1 MKALS
6 LLMIAAVGF
15 AVADF
20 GNDPPV
26 PGRRPVFYTG
36 GAKSGVEIE
45 IVYDLMCS
53 DSAAAH
59 PEVLQFLDMPFL
71 NSNVKDQIQLSYTF
85 LPLPYHHEVWVPH
98 LLVPSIL
105 DTCHTTPQSCIFEQY
120 MQFWFENIN
129 VIIGEKDSSEKQ
141 IIQNWTKLVSEEFS
155 IDQAKLLGYYS
166 RGADTSNSEM
176 RTRYMYK
183 YNAHHHVSGTP
194 FAFVNGI
201 LLSTFP
207 ETADDWMNMLSS
219 VYEQTDGGFAYAW
232 SYSYSLIL
240 KKLLPFALNLSM
252 TFNSLLRWL

>member
-6 LLMIAAVGF
+6 LLLIATVGF

-20 GNDPPV
+20 GNDPPI

-36 GAKSGVEIE
+36 GAKSGFELE

-59 PEVLQFLDMPFL
+59 PDFLQFLDMPFL
-71 NSNVKDQIQLSYTF
+71 DSTVKDQIKLSYTF

-105 DTCHTTPQSCIFEQY
+105 DNCHTSASSCIFEDY
-120 MQFWFENIN
+120 MQYCFDNQQTVLN
-129 VIIGEKDSSEKQ
+129 AKDLSEKQ
-141 IIQNWTKLVSEEFS
+141 IIENWTAGVAAKFS
-155 IDQAKLLGYYS
+155 LDQNTLLGYYN
-166 RGADTSNSEM
+166 RNTDESNSEM

-201 LLSTFP
+201 LLSNFP
-207 ETADDWMNMLSS
+207 NTANDWYTMLTE
-219 VYEQTDGGFAYAW
+219 VYAQTDNGFAYV
-232 SYSYSLIL
+232 
-240 KKLLPFALNLSM
+240 
-252 TFNSLLRWL
+252 